1 MTRTPTLNNNN
12 DTTLLSLFHFASNT
26 DLPPIL
32 HLGKMKVSHASIH
45 PVEEVPTT
53 DGMPDTAGGL
63 SLRIFQFIFA
73 ADALSAM
80 AFTSY
85 FPNIKHLPSMSF
97 GERE

>member
-1 MTRTPTLNNNN
+1 MLQFTQLKKFQLLMAMVVLMLLNE
-12 DTTLLSLFHFASNT
+12 
-26 DLPPIL
+26 IVR
-32 HLGKMKVSHASIH
+32 MKDIQ
-45 PVEEVPTT
+45 
-53 DGMPDTAGGL
+53 GMPDTAGGL